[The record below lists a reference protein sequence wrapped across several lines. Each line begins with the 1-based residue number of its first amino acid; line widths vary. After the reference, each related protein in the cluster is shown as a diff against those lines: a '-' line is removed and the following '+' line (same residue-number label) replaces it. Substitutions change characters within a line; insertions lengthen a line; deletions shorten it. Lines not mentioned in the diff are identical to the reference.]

1 MKVLIHLNHGS
12 NKGFLLKLK
21 ENVFVADVK
30 KIIEDYDRDGAIT
43 KLILRSSSMVELSP
57 EDTKKA
63 KPWADFTISGGYT
76 VEKLA

>member
-12 NKGFLLKLK
+12 NKGLLLKLK
-21 ENVFVADVK
+21 ENIVVADVK
-30 KIIEDYDRDGAIT
+30 RIIEDYDSDGAIT
-43 KLILRSSSMVELSP
+43 KLILRSSSMTELSV

-63 KPWADFTISGGYT
+63 QARADFTISGGYT